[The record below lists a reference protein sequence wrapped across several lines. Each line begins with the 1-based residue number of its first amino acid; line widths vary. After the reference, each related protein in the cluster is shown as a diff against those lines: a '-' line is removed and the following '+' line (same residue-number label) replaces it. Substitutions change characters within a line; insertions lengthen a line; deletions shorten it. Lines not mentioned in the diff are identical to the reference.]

1 MPSVVPSG
9 HGSHFPQL
17 PQRKNCWRLRGPRA
31 KGHGGVVK
39 VAEFFTADRLAIMC
53 VKKGYHNSQSYI
65 THCDMALLVLSSA
78 VCIIL

>member
-17 PQRKNCWRLRGPRA
+17 PHRKNCWPLRGPCA
-31 KGHGGVVK
+31 KGYGGLVN
-39 VAEFFTADRLAIMC
+39 VAELFTADRLAIMC
-53 VKKGYHNSQSYI
+53 VKKCYHNSQSYI
-65 THCDMALLVLSSA
+65 TLCDMALRVLSTA